1 MPADAAVTKPDVE
14 LTVATPVLTL
24 LHVPLP
30 AASASN
36 EVIAGQAFSEPVIVP
51 ALGDGLTVNTEVAA
65 AVPQL
70 LVTV

>member
-1 MPADAAVTKPDVE
+1 M
-14 LTVATPVLTL
+14 ATPVLTL

-36 EVIAGQAFSEPVIVP
+36 EVVAGHAFSEPVIVP
-51 ALGDGLTVNTEVAA
+51 ALGDGFTVNILVAA